1 MIKMNKKKKAFGKIL
16 LPAILAAALL
26 SLTACGSGDSSNTS
40 TISNVTN
47 ESSSAVSSAH
57 SDKTDSN
64 TNGAS
69 TVVSSV
75 NGEVPYS
82 FFNDAVFV
90 GDSVSLKL
98 NLYVSAQRKTDSNF
112 MGTAQ
117 FLTPGSYGTGNELK
131 ELGSDNS
138 VHPSYNGT
146 EMYLADAIQ
155 SMGAKKVFIML
166 GMNDIAVYGND
177 GAVKNMENVLTQIK
191 EKNPE
196 TSIYVQSMTP
206 IVGTAQTGSLTNEN
220 LNIYNAG
227 LKTMCEQNGY
237 TYLDVAS
244 VMKDSEGN
252 LKREYC
258 SDPDNMG
265 VHFTDEGC
273 KVWIDYL
280 RTHIA

>member
-1 MIKMNKKKKAFGKIL
+1 MNKKKKAFGKIL

-177 GAVKNMENVLTQIK
+177 GAVKNMETVLTQIK

>member
-82 FFNDAVFV
+82 FFKDAVFV

-177 GAVKNMENVLTQIK
+177 GAVKNMETVLTEIK

-227 LKTMCEQNGY
+227 LKLMCEQNG
-237 TYLDVAS
+237 
-244 VMKDSEGN
+244 
-252 LKREYC
+252 
-258 SDPDNMG
+258 
-265 VHFTDEGC
+265 
-273 KVWIDYL
+273 
-280 RTHIA
+280 

>member
-1 MIKMNKKKKAFGKIL
+1 MNQKMKFLGKIL
-16 LPAILAAALL
+16 LPAALAAALL
-26 SLTACGSGDSSNTS
+26 SLTACGSGNSDDTS
-40 TISNVTN
+40 TTN
-47 ESSSAVSSAH
+47 EASV
-57 SDKTDSN
+57 T
-64 TNGAS
+64 AS
-69 TVVSSV
+69 TV
-75 NGEVPYS
+75 NGEAPYT
-82 FFNDAVFV
+82 FFDDTVFV

-98 NLYVSAQRKTDSNF
+98 NLYVSAQRKIDSTF

-131 ELGSDNS
+131 ELGSENS

-146 EMYLADAIQ
+146 EMHLADAIEA
-155 SMGAKKVFIML
+155 MGAKKVFIML

-177 GAVKNMENVLTQIK
+177 GAVKNMETVLAQIK
-191 EKNPE
+191 EKNPD
-196 TSIYVQSMTP
+196 TAIYVQSMTP

-220 LNIYNAG
+220 LDIYNAG
-227 LKTMCEQNGY
+227 LKAMCEQNGY

-244 VMKDSEGN
+244 VMKDDEGN

-280 RTHIA
+280 RTHVS

>member
-1 MIKMNKKKKAFGKIL
+1 MNKKKKAFGKIL

-177 GAVKNMENVLTQIK
+177 GAVKNMETVLTQIK

-206 IVGTAQTGSLTNEN
+206 IVGTAQTSSLTNEN

>member
-177 GAVKNMENVLTQIK
+177 GAVKNMETVLTQIK

>member
-1 MIKMNKKKKAFGKIL
+1 MNKKKKAFGKIL

-177 GAVKNMENVLTQIK
+177 GAVKNMETVLTEIK